1 MASFVQAAM
10 RLFASKQRQPK
21 PQSDEEQGGAAAD
34 SIAAS
39 SMQGGGYSSH
49 PQDGRLHPTGH
60 PRAGNNDRLT
70 LFRLMLGITAHPDLG
85 FEESRAA
92 RPADN
97 IGLYARVVHSEQVAK
112 DSYKVFSVVI
122 NACYF
127 LQIILAAALTALG
140 AANAD
145 NKAITAFGA
154 INTVIAG
161 FLTYLKGSGL
171 PARLKY
177 FGNEWKKV
185 REFIEQRERDFSHE
199 GCTLDVHEVVDTIRG
214 MYNNTKREIEIN
226 TPDSYNSMTNMRPA
240 VPGAAATSGGAH
252 DVAGKLRN
260 LDNTVQKLKASVEK
274 TEISVHNTAHTVHEE
289 GRQAVADIK
298 TFGHAVLGD
307 KETKGPR

>member
-1 MASFVQAAM
+1 MASFIQAAM
-10 RLFASKQRQPK
+10 RLIASRQSQAQ
-21 PQSDEEQGGAAAD
+21 PQPHTDEEQAVGTG
-34 SIAAS
+34 SIGTS
-39 SMQGGGYSSH
+39 STHGGYSPH
-49 PQDGRLHPTGH
+49 PHPVVGS
-60 PRAGNNDRLT
+60 NNSLT

-85 FEESRAA
+85 FEESRA

-185 REFIEQRERDFSHE
+185 REFIEQRERDFSHQ
-199 GCTLDVHEVVDTIRG
+199 GCTLDVYEVVDTIRG
-214 MYNNTKREIEIN
+214 MYTTTKREIEIN
-226 TPDSYNSMTNMRPA
+226 TPDSYNSMTNMRPPA
-240 VPGAAATSGGAH
+240 PAGTESSGIH
-252 DVAGKLRN
+252 DVAGKLRT
-260 LDNTVQKLKASVEK
+260 LDTTIQKLKASAEKTAEK
-274 TEISVHNTAHTVHEE
+274 TETSVYDAAHAVHED
-289 GRQAVADIK
+289 GKRVLADVKDTGHVA
-298 TFGHAVLGD
+298 LGE
-307 KETKGPR
+307 KESKGP